1 MISGIRIRVYCIG
14 NVLFM
19 FEYRVIMAPRKTKI
33 PKNAPKGLWAYML
46 EQNKK
51 GKKLPSTV
59 QGVLR
64 EYEGHKLEK
73 KLKKS

>member
-1 MISGIRIRVYCIG
+1 
-14 NVLFM
+14 
-19 FEYRVIMAPRKTKI
+19 MAPRKTKI

-64 EYEGHKLEK
+64 DYEGHKLEK